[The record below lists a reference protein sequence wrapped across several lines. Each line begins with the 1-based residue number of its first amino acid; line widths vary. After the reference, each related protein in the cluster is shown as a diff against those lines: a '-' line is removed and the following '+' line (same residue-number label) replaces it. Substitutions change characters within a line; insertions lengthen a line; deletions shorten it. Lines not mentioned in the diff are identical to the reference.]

1 VSDVEKIRLFVA
13 VSLPEAVLGSLDAA
27 LAPLRT
33 QLRNARWVKPEN
45 QHLTLKFLGWA
56 PSDRLEE
63 IARVCT
69 MVATGHEAT
78 TLTLTEL
85 GAFPSKRR
93 VRVLW
98 MGIEDE
104 RGSLARIATDLDSG
118 FEALGFPTEGRDYAP
133 HLTVARFKL
142 PVPLKSGFPELA
154 APSHDPIVIDRL
166 DLYRSHLSP
175 KGARYEAVG
184 SFPLGSG

>member
-1 VSDVEKIRLFVA
+1 MSDVEKIRLFVA
-13 VSLPEAVLGSLDAA
+13 VSLPEAVLEALDVV

-33 QLRNARWVKPEN
+33 QLRNARWVEPQN

-69 MVATGHEAT
+69 MVASGHEPAK
-78 TLTLTEL
+78 LMLTEL

-104 RGSLARIATDLDSG
+104 RGSLARIAVDLDRG
-118 FEALGFPTEGRDYAP
+118 FEALGFPTEGRDYTP

-154 APSHDPIVIDRL
+154 APSHDPLVVDSI

-175 KGARYEAVG
+175 KGARYEVVR
-184 SFPLGSG
+184 SFALGSG